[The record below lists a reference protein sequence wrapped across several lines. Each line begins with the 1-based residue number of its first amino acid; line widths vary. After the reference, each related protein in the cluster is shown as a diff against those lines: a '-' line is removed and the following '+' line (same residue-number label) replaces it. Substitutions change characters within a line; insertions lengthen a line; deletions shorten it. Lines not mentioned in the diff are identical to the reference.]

1 MGTAGVSAGG
11 GGGGVGD
18 FTSATFDSAFSSTAI
33 TNLRGLV
40 VSSDETK
47 MLIIDS
53 SATTNYL
60 TRLEMSTAGDLST
73 ISIANTSS
81 IGTGSKQN
89 LFMQSPSIIWA
100 LDATNDNVKK
110 YTLNADFGNTV
121 SSTDTYAVIAGVNT
135 TGADNPNAV
144 TFNNDGTKM
153 YILDLNADGLQEFA
167 LSTAYDPSTATYTTN
182 GSVSSQT
189 TSPLR
194 TDFNSDGTKFYI
206 VAGFSGSVL
215 YQYSLSTAFDVSTLS
230 YDGSLSLTDGALS
243 SAFAAGIHITD
254 DDSTL
259 YVSAVDFTAGTYL
272 IGKYTT
278 GTSSPSWTDPDIANA
293 SYDTVS
299 FSVST
304 QEPAP
309 SGIFFKPDGTK
320 MYICGTTGSSS
331 QKVNEYDLST
341 AWDPSTATHNQGLN
355 VSTLGASEATPQGIF
370 FKDDGTKMF
379 ILGNTGDAVHE
390 YTLSTAWDISSGSF
404 VDSTTVSGQTV
415 NPVSLCFKA
424 DGTKLYTIN
433 LFTSQVYQY
442 DLSTAWDA
450 STMSYNNVSFDLDA
464 PVNASSAK
472 EISFNPDG
480 TKMWAIFDGGDRIAE
495 YDLSTAWDVSSASY
509 NSTVGVVSFSQET
522 TPRSLFFKSD
532 GSKMYIVGT
541 ASDTVYQYSTQKEQ

>member
-1 MGTAGVSAGG
+1 MSVARLMQMGAAGVSAAAG
-11 GGGGVGD
+11 GD

-73 ISIANTSS
+73 ISIADTSS

-100 LDATNDNVKK
+100 LDSSNDNVKK
-110 YTLNADFGNTV
+110 YTLNADFGDTV
-121 SSTDTYAVIAGVNT
+121 SSTDTYSVIAGVNT

-167 LSTAYDPSTATYTTN
+167 LSTAYNPSTATYTTN
-182 GSVSSQT
+182 GSVASQT

-206 VAGFSGSVL
+206 VGFSGSVL

-243 SAFAAGIHITD
+243 SAFVAGIHITD

-272 IGKYTT
+272 IGKYT
-278 GTSSPSWTDPDIANA
+278 I
-293 SYDTVS
+293 
-299 FSVST
+299 
-304 QEPAP
+304 
-309 SGIFFKPDGTK
+309 
-320 MYICGTTGSSS
+320 
-331 QKVNEYDLST
+331 
-341 AWDPSTATHNQGLN
+341 
-355 VSTLGASEATPQGIF
+355 
-370 FKDDGTKMF
+370 
-379 ILGNTGDAVHE
+379 
-390 YTLSTAWDISSGSF
+390 
-404 VDSTTVSGQTV
+404 
-415 NPVSLCFKA
+415 
-424 DGTKLYTIN
+424 
-433 LFTSQVYQY
+433 
-442 DLSTAWDA
+442 
-450 STMSYNNVSFDLDA
+450 
-464 PVNASSAK
+464 
-472 EISFNPDG
+472 
-480 TKMWAIFDGGDRIAE
+480 
-495 YDLSTAWDVSSASY
+495 
-509 NSTVGVVSFSQET
+509 
-522 TPRSLFFKSD
+522 
-532 GSKMYIVGT
+532 
-541 ASDTVYQYSTQKEQ
+541 